1 MIIVDDTLGAPD
13 PGTKGSETGLCY
25 FADQQIDRSP
35 TGSGVVARIALA
47 HARGKLRIGDSW
59 TYHSLVSNAF
69 AGNGSFT
76 GCITS
81 IENDVTNVNCYLSP
95 SVRVRVEGFAYYT
108 GFHSFVVEDID
119 PIGEQGFTFNRL
131 SV

>member
-1 MIIVDDTLGAPD
+1 MIIVDETLGAPD

-35 TGSGVVARIALA
+35 PGSDVAAKIALA
-47 HARGKLRIGDSW
+47 HARGKLGIGKSW
-59 TYHSLVSNAF
+59 IYHSLVSNAF
-69 AGNGSFT
+69 AGKGSFT

-81 IENDVTNVNCYLSP
+81 IEDEVTGVNCYPSP
-95 SVRVRVEGFAYYT
+95 SVLVRVEGFAYYT